1 MLGVVCDSVLSTEL
15 IYTKG
20 VIRRTTTMKLSTALF
35 TSALAIGLVSGF
47 TAVPTG
53 TAQAAEVKGKIE
65 STKKEGREITIGGM
79 KYFISGS
86 RTNVCIKGTC
96 DADRADL
103 KVGMSCKGNTSGK
116 KKGMEFKKVSC
127 K

>member
-65 STKKEGREITIGGM
+65 STKSEGREITIGGM

-86 RTNVCIKGTC
+86 RTNICIKGTC

-103 KVGMSCKGNTSGK
+103 KVGMSCEGNTSDK